1 MIASANSAGLP
12 PRDVTDR
19 SEGDLVAKSVVSL
32 GDRGFESG
40 SLQRRVRLSGGLV
53 GSKLVEQGVPQG

>member
-1 MIASANSAGLP
+1 MIAYANSAGLP

-32 GDRGFESG
+32 GDRWFESF
-40 SLQRRVRLSGGLV
+40 SLQRRVSCEPNFLSQRDAQLG
-53 GSKLVEQGVPQG
+53 